1 MGGASCLSPF
11 FSSAAELF
19 GAKHFS
25 RMTPRGKNEPACF
38 GKSCWQFPVEVA
50 EGRDQ
55 AGISSPHSLCKL
67 CALRKFRP
75 NVVLQGPSSLGWVW
89 LQVDAPAI
97 SSFSGWEELPSILWD
112 RARGSSR
119 CFWVVCQ
126 VVSGSSS
133 PPSGPAP
140 LGDRQLQRAWALP
153 LHCTAPLPWGIF
165 SNL

>member
-75 NVVLQGPSSLGWVW
+75 NVVLRGPSSLGWVW
-89 LQVDAPAI
+89 LQVDASASHLLFWMGGAPINPAGQGKREQQMI
-97 SSFSGWEELPSILWD
+97 LGGLSGCVW
-112 RARGSSR
+112 
-119 CFWVVCQ
+119 
-126 VVSGSSS
+126 
-133 PPSGPAP
+133 
-140 LGDRQLQRAWALP
+140 
-153 LHCTAPLPWGIF
+153 
-165 SNL
+165 